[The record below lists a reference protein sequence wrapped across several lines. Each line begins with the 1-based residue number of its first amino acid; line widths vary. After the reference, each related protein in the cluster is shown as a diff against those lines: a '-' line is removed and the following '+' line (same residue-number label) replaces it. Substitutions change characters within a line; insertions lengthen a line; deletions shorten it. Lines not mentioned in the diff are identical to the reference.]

1 MGKIIKP
8 MIIRQLIENVKPETE
23 KVDSMVLSFGIS
35 TKGMGVKEQKV
46 YLDYLK
52 PEECRLKIKNML
64 SIKNYANAL
73 IEAPNS
79 LLEPKESE

>member
-8 MIIRQLIENVKPETE
+8 MVIRQLIENVKPETE

-52 PEECRLKIKNML
+52 PDECRLKIKNML
-64 SIKNYANAL
+64 SIKNYTNTL